1 MHAQLSQLAGLIR
14 TRNEVEVE
22 IARIIQRP
30 ASIGHLGEFI
40 AAAIFDIE
48 LARSASNKG
57 HDGWF
62 RSGPLAGKT
71 VNVKWYARREGLLD
85 INAAALPDV
94 YLVLAGPRPSAA
106 DRQARTRSWIIQ
118 SVYVFEAPSL
128 VQQLLAKGVG
138 IGIAASVAA
147 KWWNEAE
154 VYPRAMRHDV
164 VLTPEQ
170 RAALAL
176 FADEAHTTSA

>member
-1 MHAQLSQLAGLIR
+1 MHDPLAELAQLIQR
-14 TRNEVEVE
+14 RNDLEVE

-30 ASIGHLGEFI
+30 ASIGHLGEYI

-71 VNVKWYARREGLLD
+71 VNVKWYARSEGLLD
-85 INAAALPDV
+85 INPDAIPDR
-94 YLVLAGPRPSAA
+94 YLVLAGPRASAS
-106 DRQARTRSWIIQ
+106 DRQARTRSWVIR
-118 SVYVFEAPSL
+118 SVHLFDPAFL
-128 VQQLLAKGVG
+128 VPELARQGRAMGLATSVT
-138 IGIAASVAA
+138 AA
-147 KWWNEAE
+147 WWRDAE
-154 VYPRAMRHDV
+154 VFPKANRLDLL
-164 VLTPEQ
+164 LTADQ

-176 FADEAHTTSA
+176 FSGLLPGP

>member
-1 MHAQLSQLAGLIR
+1 MDDRHSTLAGLIR
-14 TRNEVEVE
+14 TRNQVEDE

-30 ASIGHLGEFI
+30 ASIRRLGEFI
-40 AAAIFDIE
+40 AAAIFAIE

-57 HDGWF
+57 HGVWF

-85 INAAALPDV
+85 IDAAALPDV

-106 DRQARTRSWIIQ
+106 YRQARTRSWIIQ
-118 SVYVFEAPSL
+118 SVHVFDAPAL
-128 VQQLLAKGVG
+128 VQELTVKGVRV
-138 IGIAASVAA
+138 GIAASVTA

-154 VYPRAMRHDV
+154 VYPRSIRYDV
-164 VLTPEQ
+164 VLTAEQ
-170 RAALAL
+170 RVALAF
-176 FADEAHTTSA
+176 FAD